1 MALFGK
7 KKRSIDDLL
16 EDIAALSEEE
26 KNSLVSMLTKQET
39 EQEEVKEPI
48 EEPSEE
54 VEVEQEETVEE
65 EPSEGALE
73 SDPVEQEPVAEQEE
87 VVGEVEEVEETP
99 AMEVEEAMDNAPT
112 ETPEP
117 IRDETHATNYDDVI
131 AAQAARID
139 SLEALVAELK
149 QTVETVV
156 SNQDNKNFGVS
167 PNADFND
174 DEQNLRRDAILQ
186 SYAPRRYDQYK

>member
-1 MALFGK
+1 MRIKKNLKGEKTKMALFGK
-7 KKRSIDDLL
+7 KKRSIDELI
-16 EDIAALSEEE
+16 EDIAELSEDE
-26 KNSLVSMLTKQET
+26 KSKLLAMLNGENQE
-39 EQEEVKEPI
+39 V
-48 EEPSEE
+48 EEPVEVVSE
-54 VEVEQEETVEE
+54 EVEQEETVEE
-65 EPSEGALE
+65 EPSEGDLE
-73 SDPVEQEPVAEQEE
+73 NDPVAEQEE
-87 VVGEVEEVEETP
+87 VVDEVEEVEE
-99 AMEVEEAMDNAPT
+99 VMDNAPT

-117 IRDETHATNYDDVI
+117 IRDETPATNYDDVI

-139 SLEALVAELK
+139 SLEASVAELK

-167 PNADFND
+167 PKADFND